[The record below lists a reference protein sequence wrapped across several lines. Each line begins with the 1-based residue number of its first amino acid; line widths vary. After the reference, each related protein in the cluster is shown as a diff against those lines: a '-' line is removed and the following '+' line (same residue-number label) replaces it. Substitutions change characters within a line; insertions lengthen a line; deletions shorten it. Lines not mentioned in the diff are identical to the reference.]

1 MAFLISKEYS
11 MRSSF
16 ITLIISIT
24 LLSIISACGL
34 FNNDIQVEKRLAIY
48 FQAENLGDTLTTEQ
62 DSLVISDFKF
72 SADRF
77 IVAGN
82 DIELESSPNVSTFL
96 FTYDLNASEERLVLD
111 VGLGIADNTTFNNYT
126 MFIQPVP
133 RNAEIL
139 DDDFFGEDNNYSMVI
154 KGTYNRKEFN
164 FRISPTFDR
173 IFNFDRVTLSD
184 IDETL
189 ILSKSIDLND
199 VFINPDGSI
208 LDPTNSDNNSIIR
221 ERVSTYLQVEGFAVN
236 IL

>member
-1 MAFLISKEYS
+1 M
-11 MRSSF
+11 
-16 ITLIISIT
+16 
-24 LLSIISACGL
+24 
-34 FNNDIQVEKRLAIY
+34 
-48 FQAENLGDTLTTEQ
+48 TTEQ

>member
-16 ITLIISIT
+16 IKFIISIT
-24 LLSIISACGL
+24 LLSFISACGL
-34 FNNDIQVEKRLAIY
+34 FNNDIQVEKRLALY

-62 DSLVISDFKF
+62 DSLVITDFKF

-96 FTYDLNASEERLVLD
+96 FTYDLDAAQERLILD
-111 VGLGIADNTTFNNYT
+111 VGLGIADNATFDSYT
-126 MFIQPVP
+126 MFLQPVP
-133 RNAEIL
+133 TNAGIL
-139 DDDFFGEDNNYSMVI
+139 DDDFFGENGNYSMVI
-154 KGTYNRKEFN
+154 KGTYNLKNFN
-164 FRISPTFDR
+164 FRISPTVERVFSFDP
-173 IFNFDRVTLSD
+173 VTLSD

-208 LDPTNSDNNSIIR
+208 LDPTDSANNSIIR

-236 IL
+236 IY